1 MAAELVEA
9 MNMVKSFRVSDLQT
23 LLASMGRSKS
33 GLKQDLVGRALR
45 LVQTEYSPEL
55 LKNVRQLYESRFP
68 KTSGWLAARR
78 PESISVAYT
87 PHSSSPT
94 VTSQGPDY
102 LNGISR
108 PLHAPAREVK
118 LVPLP
123 FYQTLE
129 TLLPPTELIPQNGEK
144 LQDSQC
150 IFELTPNQA
159 DQIRNASELR
169 PGIRSI
175 QVVLRICYSDS
186 IGVQEDQYPP
196 NIAVKVNQSYCHVP
210 GYYPSNKP
218 GVEPRRPCRPVNIT
232 PWLHLSNVTNRVT
245 ITWGNFGKRYSVGV
259 YLVRVFTAAD
269 LFSQLKLCSVESAE
283 RCRERIQ
290 DKLRFD
296 PESEIA
302 TTGLRV
308 SLICPL
314 VKMRIGVPCRALT
327 CAHLQ
332 CFDAVF
338 FLQMNEK
345 KPTWTCPVCD
355 KPTPFELLTID
366 GLLSEILKETSEDTE
381 EIEYLTDGSW
391 RPIRDDKERERERE
405 HSNTPDFPVVDIC
418 IPEANGH
425 SPAHSSTSLTGK
437 SGSSSVGMP
446 GITGGL
452 SGVSG
457 GGAVVDLTL
466 DSSSEEEEGGGTGG
480 DSEDTED
487 SSDSPAP
494 KRGRYN
500 YDKDLVTAY

>member
-9 MNMVKSFRVSDLQT
+9 MNMVKNFRVSDLQT

-45 LVQTEYSPEL
+45 LVQTECSPEL

-68 KTSGWLAARR
+68 KASGWLAARR
-78 PESISVAYT
+78 PEVVPVAYSSL
-87 PHSSSPT
+87 SSSPT
-94 VTSQGPDY
+94 GTQGADY
-102 LNGISR
+102 LNGIPKLSST
-108 PLHAPAREVK
+108 PAAEVK
-118 LVPLP
+118 LVSLP

-129 TLLPPTELIPQNGEK
+129 TLLPPTELIAQNSEK

-150 IFELTPNQA
+150 VFELTQSQA
-159 DQIRNASELR
+159 DQVRNSTELR
-169 PGIRSI
+169 PGMKAI
-175 QVVLRICYSDS
+175 QVVLRICYTDS

-232 PWLHLSNVTNRVT
+232 PWLQLSTATNRVT
-245 ITWGNFGKRYSVGV
+245 VTWGKFGKRYSVAV
-259 YLVRVFTAAD
+259 YLVRVFTSAE
-269 LFSQLKLCSVESAE
+269 LFSQLKHCSVESAE

-314 VKMRIGVPCRALT
+314 VKMRIGVPCRVLT

-332 CFDAVF
+332 CFDAIF

-355 KPTPFELLTID
+355 KQAPFELLTID
-366 GLLSEILKETSEDTE
+366 GLASEILKETHEDIE

-391 RPIRDDKERERERE
+391 RPIRDEKERDGERER
-405 HSNTPDFPVVDIC
+405 SNTPDYPVLDIC
-418 IPEANGH
+418 VPEANGH
-425 SPAHSSTSLTGK
+425 SPAHSSTSQTGK
-437 SGSSSVGMP
+437 SGAGS
-446 GITGGL
+446 TAGGA
-452 SGVSG
+452 G
-457 GGAVVDLTL
+457 GGVVVDLTL
-466 DSSSEEEEGGGTGG
+466 DSEEEEGGGGG
-480 DSEDTED
+480 GEGLEETATTLRTART
-487 SSDSPAP
+487 AP
-494 KRGRYN
+494 PPRGADMTMTR
-500 YDKDLVTAY
+500 TW